1 MSMTPQGQ
9 EPKKEEGKGKGI
21 APLLEMMMRANQMS
35 GPQAMGGGMGMPGMG
50 GGMPQMPMPQQM
62 QMPMQQMPGQE
73 NLALKKRNRFPNP
86 MMGLLGGGM

>member
-1 MSMTPQGQ
+1 MSMTPPAGQ
-9 EPKKEEGKGKGI
+9 EPKKEDNKGKGI
-21 APLLEMMMRANQMS
+21 APLLEMMMKAQQM
-35 GPQAMGGGMGMPGMG
+35 GAPMPMGGGMPGMG